1 MYALLKRLLSVWIR
15 FDNSKTAE
23 LPKLQDTQPIIYV
36 LRRQSL
42 TDRIAADLFIS
53 KMGLPTLHKSI
64 EQEPLVFL
72 EYKSRTLRT
81 LKRQGRSTALTQ
93 LCQRIT
99 DDPEQDIQLVPIS
112 VFWGRAPT
120 KEKSLFKILFSDRWS
135 IPGPVRKLFTVLV
148 NGRSTFVEINQPL
161 SLREL
166 ITEDQPVA
174 RLSRKVHRILRVHF
188 NRVRLGVL
196 GPDLSH
202 RRTMMT
208 HIVNSVQ
215 VREAIAHHARTQKTT
230 PDKARKV
237 ATGYLEEI
245 MADISYSTV
254 RVLDLFLSRLWN
266 KIYNGIRINN
276 IAVVKQAAQDSAVI
290 YVPCHRS
297 HIDYLLLSYSLHSQ
311 GVPIPHIAAG
321 KNLNMPIVGPILRR
335 GGAFFM
341 RRSFGGD
348 KLYTAVFNEYLHMM
362 FTRGSPVEYFVE
374 GGRSR
379 TGRTLEP
386 KAGMLAMTV
395 KSYLRDPSLPMK
407 FVPVYIGYEKVF
419 EANSYLKELRGKE
432 KKSESIFDVIGTIRR
447 LKNYGEVSLNFGTP
461 IELQSILTAQEA
473 NWRDHNIT
481 QDSRPAWL
489 AQTIQVLS
497 NEVASRINQA
507 AALNPVNVIGTVL
520 LASPNHALDQFSIE
534 QHAALYVSL
543 LQEVPYSDTM
553 TFPDGAPSD
562 WLAHT
567 VDMKMVRRIDHPMG
581 ALYSVNDHNAVL
593 LTYYRNNIIHLLA
606 LPALLCCGLQI
617 HGTPKTRDQ
626 LMKHLTLIYGY
637 VRNELFMHW
646 DMEAAQKVAHQYLDG
661 LIARGLIS
669 VEGDFL
675 IPSTD
680 PSLATQFI
688 AVGRLMQPTLER
700 YYLTLAVL
708 QAHGQY
714 SLTVADL
721 EAQAQQLAQR
731 MSILNGLNAPEF
743 FDKTLFRRF
752 VLTLREKTVIAT
764 DAEQRITFDQ
774 RVPEAI
780 AAAESLLNP
789 ELVRNVRWLMEHPQ
803 STN

>member
-1 MYALLKRLLSVWIR
+1 MYALLKRLLSIWIR
-15 FDNSKTAE
+15 FDNSTTAA
-23 LPKLQDTQPIIYV
+23 LPTLNNTQPIIYV

-42 TDRIAADLFIS
+42 TDRIAADLFIAQ
-53 KMGLPTLHKSI
+53 MGLPALSGSA

-72 EYKSRTLRT
+72 EHKPRYQRM
-81 LKRQGRSTALTQ
+81 LKRQGRATALST
-93 LCQRIT
+93 LCQRIS
-99 DDPEQDIQLVPIS
+99 DDPEQDIQLVPVS

-135 IPGPVRKLFTVLV
+135 VPSPIRKLFTVLV
-148 NGRSTFVEINQPL
+148 NGRSTFVEVNQPL

-166 ITEDQPVA
+166 TSEDQSVA

-208 HIVNSVQ
+208 HIVNAVQ

-230 PDKARKV
+230 PDKARQV
-237 ATGYLEEI
+237 AIGYLEEI

-276 IAVVKQAAQDSAVI
+276 IAVVKQAAQDSAII

-321 KNLNMPIVGPILRR
+321 RNLNMPIIGPILRR

-407 FVPVYIGYEKVF
+407 FIPVYIGYEKVF

-432 KKSESIFDVIGTIRR
+432 KKSESIFDVIGTLRR

-461 IELQSILTAQEA
+461 IELQDILTRQAA
-473 NWRDHNIT
+473 NWRDHDIT
-481 QDSRPAWL
+481 QDAKPAWL
-489 AQTIQVLS
+489 GQTIQTLS

-507 AALNPVNVIGTVL
+507 AALNPVNVIGTLL
-520 LASPNHALDQFSIE
+520 LASPNHALDRYSIE
-534 QHAALYVSL
+534 QQAALYVSL
-543 LQEVPYSDTM
+543 LKEVPYSDTM
-553 TFPDGAPSD
+553 TFPEGTPTD

-567 VDMKMVRRIDHPMG
+567 VDMKMVQRIDHPMG
-581 ALYSVNDHNAVL
+581 DLYRVNDHNAVL
-593 LTYYRNNIIHLLA
+593 MTYYRNNIIHLLA

-617 HGTPKTRDQ
+617 HGTPKTREQ

-637 VRNELFMHW
+637 VRNELYIHW
-646 DMEAAQKVAHQYLDG
+646 DTETAQSVANQYLDA
-661 LIARGLIS
+661 LIARGLIT
-669 VEGDFL
+669 VDGEFL
-675 IPSTD
+675 TPSAD
-680 PSLATQFI
+680 PNLTTQFI
-688 AVGRLMQPTLER
+688 ALSRLMQPTLER
-700 YYLTLAVL
+700 YYLTLSVL
-708 QAHGQY
+708 QANGQGTL
-714 SLTVADL
+714 STADL
-721 EAQAQQLAQR
+721 EARAQQLAQR

-743 FDKTLFRRF
+743 FDKSLFKRF
-752 VLTLREKTVIAT
+752 LLTLREKAVIAT
-764 DAEQRITFDQ
+764 DESQLITFDQ

-780 AAAESLLNP
+780 GAAESLLNP

-803 STN
+803 SAS

>member
-1 MYALLKRLLSVWIR
+1 MYALLKRLLSLWIR
-15 FDNSKTAE
+15 FNNTKTADLPT
-23 LPKLQDTQPIIYV
+23 LPKDQPVIYV

-53 KMGLPTLHKSI
+53 QMGLPALTASSA
-64 EQEPLVFL
+64 QEPLVFL
-72 EYKSRTLRT
+72 EHKPGTQRR
-81 LKRQGRSTALTQ
+81 LKRQGQVTALAQ
-93 LCQRIT
+93 LCQRISN
-99 DDPEQDIQLVPIS
+99 DPEQDIQLVPVS

-135 IPGPVRKLFTVLV
+135 IPGPIRKLFTVLI

-161 SLREL
+161 SLQAL
-166 ITEDQPVA
+166 VNADQSA
-174 RLSRKVHRILRVHF
+174 ERLTRKVQRILRVHF

-208 HIVNSVQ
+208 QIVNSVH

-230 PDKARKV
+230 PDKARNI
-237 ATGYLEEI
+237 ATDYLEEI

-276 IAVVKQAAQDSAVI
+276 IAVVKQAAQDSAII

-321 KNLNMPIVGPILRR
+321 KNLNMPIIGPILRR

-362 FTRGSPVEYFVE
+362 FTRGNPVEYFVE

-395 KSYLRDPSLPMK
+395 KSYLRDPNLPMK
-407 FVPVYIGYEKVF
+407 FIPVYIGYEKVF

-432 KKSESIFDVIGTIRR
+432 KKSESIFDVLGTLRR
-447 LKNYGEVSLNFGTP
+447 LKNYGAVSLNFGNP
-461 IELQSILTAQEA
+461 IDLQALLQAREA
-473 NWRDHNIT
+473 NWRSHNID
-481 QDSRPAWL
+481 QDPRPAWL
-489 AQTIQVLS
+489 PKVISDLS
-497 NEVASRINQA
+497 DEVASRINQA

-520 LASPNHALDQFSIE
+520 LASPNHALDQTSIE
-534 QHAALYVSL
+534 QHADLYVSL
-543 LQEVPYSDTM
+543 LRDVPYSDTM
-553 TFPDGAPSD
+553 TFPDGSPSD
-562 WLAHT
+562 WLTHT
-567 VDMKMVRRIDHPMG
+567 VGMKMVERIDHPMG
-581 ALYSVNDHNAVL
+581 DLYRLNDHNAVL
-593 LTYYRNNIIHLLA
+593 MTYYRNNIIHLLA

-617 HGTPKTRDQ
+617 HGTPKTREN
-626 LMKHLTLIYGY
+626 LLKHLTLIYGY

-646 DMEAAQKVAHQYLDG
+646 DMDAAQTVAQHYLDR
-661 LIARGLIS
+661 LIERGLIL
-669 VEGDFL
+669 VDGDNL
-675 IPSTD
+675 IPCAD
-680 PSLATQFI
+680 PNQATQFI
-688 AVGRLMQPTLER
+688 ALGRLMQPTLER
-700 YYLTLAVL
+700 YYLTLALL
-708 QAHGQY
+708 QAHGQNAL
-714 SLTVADL
+714 SVTDL
-721 EAQAQQLAQR
+721 EVQAQQLAQR
-731 MSILNGLNAPEF
+731 TSILNGLNAPEF
-743 FDKTLFRRF
+743 FDKALFRRF
-752 VLTLREKTVIAT
+752 LLTLREKAVIAT
-764 DAEQRITFDQ
+764 DEQNRITFDQ

-780 AAAESLLNP
+780 VAAESLLSP

-803 STN
+803 RAV